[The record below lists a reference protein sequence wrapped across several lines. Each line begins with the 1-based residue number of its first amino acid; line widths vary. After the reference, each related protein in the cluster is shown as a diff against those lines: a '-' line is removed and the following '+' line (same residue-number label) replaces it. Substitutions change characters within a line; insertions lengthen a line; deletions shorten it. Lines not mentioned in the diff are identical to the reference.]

1 MAAVLSSSFTTVR
14 CSATSAPR
22 ASRSGVAVGAPVQFA
37 AAKGLRASSS
47 VALAGKRVETPL
59 TVARAA
65 PSPSTVSPVAR
76 GGGGRRGGRNEPDDG
91 FEERLVQVR
100 RVTTVKKGGKLM
112 SFRAVVV
119 AGNGEGKVG
128 VGCSKAKEVMDAVR
142 KASIEA
148 KKTAIDVKLSTKA
161 RTLAHRATTRAGG
174 AVVMLRPASEG
185 TGVIA
190 GGSVR
195 VVLEL
200 AGVKNCFGKELG
212 SPNAL
217 NNARATVKGL
227 AEIRSFNEV
236 AEMRGLTVE
245 ELFA

>member
-1 MAAVLSSSFTTVR
+1 MCFDLSSQNAYAVGMAAVLSSSFTTVR

-100 RVTTVKKGGKLM
+100 PSPQSPNRTPRFG
-112 SFRAVVV
+112 
-119 AGNGEGKVG
+119 
-128 VGCSKAKEVMDAVR
+128 
-142 KASIEA
+142 AS
-148 KKTAIDVKLSTKA
+148 A
-161 RTLAHRATTRAGG
+161 R
-174 AVVMLRPASEG
+174 
-185 TGVIA
+185 
-190 GGSVR
+190 
-195 VVLEL
+195 L
-200 AGVKNCFGKELG
+200 AGVPAFA
-212 SPNAL
+212 PNPGASR
-217 NNARATVKGL
+217 NR
-227 AEIRSFNEV
+227 IRMAAADS
-236 AEMRGLTVE
+236 RR
-245 ELFA
+245 